1 VNSNIFGHS
10 ILELQL
16 EGAPV
21 DIVHPDPVVVGPR
34 HFLLGKRAPHPDAA
48 RLFID
53 YTLSVEG
60 QSLLALMGR
69 TVVRP
74 GIKLKQPRLIEGGQ
88 SLSDQARDGE
98 RLRGSQQTVL
108 FH

>member
-1 VNSNIFGHS
+1 
-10 ILELQL
+10 LQL
-16 EGAPV
+16 EGTAV
-21 DIVHPDPVVVGPR
+21 DIVHADPVVVGPR

-74 GIKLKQPRLIEGGQ
+74 GYQAQAAAPDRRGQ